1 MGHPLSRFIEED
13 IDKLLSKI
21 PLEAPETPIE
31 MKEQP
36 HDVMVEEIEQFK
48 QKAKEFAEEIQ
59 DVAEHMER
67 SYLVM
72 QDKCTV
78 NFKTETWEHDTTV
91 HTVFVGTKDVVEI
104 LVEDTE
110 ELKQGPWKNQD

>member
-48 QKAKEFAEEIQ
+48 
-59 DVAEHMER
+59 
-67 SYLVM
+67 
-72 QDKCTV
+72 
-78 NFKTETWEHDTTV
+78 
-91 HTVFVGTKDVVEI
+91 
-104 LVEDTE
+104 
-110 ELKQGPWKNQD
+110 

>member
-1 MGHPLSRFIEED
+1 LSEFAGEFGIREKPFTALIDLDGRFAFMGHPLSRFIEED

-48 QKAKEFAEEIQ
+48 
-59 DVAEHMER
+59 
-67 SYLVM
+67 
-72 QDKCTV
+72 
-78 NFKTETWEHDTTV
+78 
-91 HTVFVGTKDVVEI
+91 
-104 LVEDTE
+104 
-110 ELKQGPWKNQD
+110 